1 VNSSPDSANRLFSVL
16 SALIKLERFSDYMDI
31 AKRLTIN
38 AFFIM
43 VAKGLQP
50 IVSFFMI
57 MVIGRKLGVTVF
69 GIYSTAISYILIF
82 QIVASFG
89 LRTLITREV
98 AKHRDQVASY
108 LVNSLYIAIP
118 LSLVA
123 GLIMCIFVLFIIKLD
138 AETARITCL
147 LGFSLLA
154 SSIIECFEGVLA
166 GFEKIQTISY
176 IYVIENF
183 VKVGICILL
192 LYLGFQIVTVIIV
205 HIVTRYL
212 AVLLYV
218 PSILKL
224 TKKARILPDGR
235 FIKSLLRTAYIFAM
249 TMIIVTIYWNID
261 IVLINKMQ
269 GNVDAGIYSGAKR
282 FVLFLITLIQSFFTA
297 FFPVISELY
306 ESHVERFQEACKK
319 SLLYLMIAA
328 VPITVI
334 MTLLADKIF
343 YVTFGTG
350 FEESVWVLIILV
362 WIIIPYSISQVFAYA
377 LLASNNQRFDL
388 RVNAIALL
396 CNGFLSW
403 LFIKNFSY
411 KGAAIASLISILVY
425 VGLQTPFIF
434 KNIIK
439 FDMHRLGVVAG
450 KVAIGGFIM
459 IGIILLLNKMNLF
472 GVMFFSTMIYFSVL
486 FLVKVFSE
494 EDLQFFKRILK
505 RRTA

>member
-1 VNSSPDSANRLFSVL
+1 
-16 SALIKLERFSDYMDI
+16 MDI

-82 QIVASFG
+82 QIIASFG

-118 LSLVA
+118 LSILA
-123 GLIMCIFVLFIIKLD
+123 GLIMCVFVLFVIKLD

-147 LGFSLLA
+147 LGLSLLA

-183 VKVGICILL
+183 VKVGVCILL
-192 LYLGFQIVTVIIV
+192 LYLGFQLWTVVIV
-205 HIVTRYL
+205 HIVTRYM
-212 AVLLYV
+212 AVLLYL
-218 PSILKL
+218 PSILNL
-224 TKKARILPDGR
+224 TKKAKLSPDGR
-235 FIKSLLRTAYIFAM
+235 FIKSLLRTAYIFAL

-306 ESHVERFQEACKK
+306 ESRVERFQEACKK

-343 YVTFGTG
+343 NVTFGTG

-411 KGAAIASLISILVY
+411 KGAAVASLISILVY
-425 VGLQTPFIF
+425 VGLQAPFIF

-439 FDMHRLGVVAG
+439 FDMQRLGVAAG
-450 KVAIGGFIM
+450 KVAIGGLVM
-459 IGIILLLNKMNLF
+459 IGIILLSSKMNLY

-486 FLVKVFSE
+486 FLVRIFSE
-494 EDLQFFKRILK
+494 EDLQFFRRIIK

>member
-1 VNSSPDSANRLFSVL
+1 
-16 SALIKLERFSDYMDI
+16 MDI

-50 IVSFFMI
+50 IVSFLMI
-57 MVIGRKLGVTVF
+57 LAIGRKLGVTVF

-82 QIVASFG
+82 QIIASFG

-98 AKHRDQVASY
+98 AKHRDEVSAY
-108 LVNSLYIAIP
+108 LVNGLYIAIP

-123 GLIMCIFVLFIIKLD
+123 GVIMCIFVLFIIKLD
-138 AETARITCL
+138 AETARVTCL
-147 LGFSLLA
+147 LGLSLLA
-154 SSIIECFEGVLA
+154 SAIIECFEGVLA

-183 VKVGICILL
+183 VKVGTCVAL
-192 LYLGFQIVTVIIV
+192 LYLGYQILTVIIV
-205 HIVTRYL
+205 HIATRYL
-212 AVLLYV
+212 AAILYV

-224 TKKARILPDGR
+224 TRKTRLVADWR
-235 FIKSLLRTAYIFAM
+235 FIARLVRTAYIFAI
-249 TMIIVTIYWNID
+249 TMVVVTIYWNID

-306 ESHVERFQEACKK
+306 ESQKARFQEACKK
-319 SLLYLMIAA
+319 SLMYLMIAA

-388 RVNAIALL
+388 LVNLIALL

-403 LFIKNFSY
+403 LLIKNYSY
-411 KGAAIASLISILVY
+411 KGAAIASLVSILVY
-425 VGLQTPFIF
+425 VGLQTPFVF
-434 KNIIK
+434 KHIIK
-439 FDMHRLGVVAG
+439 FDLPRLGMIAG
-450 KVAIGGFIM
+450 KLAISSLIM
-459 IGIILLLNKMNLF
+459 IAVILMMKTMNIFGIVI
-472 GVMFFSTMIYFSVL
+472 FSTMIYFSVL
-486 FLVKVFSE
+486 FLVKIFSE
-494 EDLQFFKRILK
+494 EDLQFFKRIIM
-505 RRTA
+505 RRAA

>member
-1 VNSSPDSANRLFSVL
+1 
-16 SALIKLERFSDYMDI
+16 
-31 AKRLTIN
+31 
-38 AFFIM
+38 M

-108 LVNSLYIAIP
+108 LVNSLYIVIP

-123 GLIMCIFVLFIIKLD
+123 GLIMCVFVLFIIKLD

-147 LGFSLLA
+147 LGLSLLA

-183 VKVGICILL
+183 VKVGVCILL
-192 LYLGFQIVTVIIV
+192 LYLGFQLWTVVIV
-205 HIVTRYL
+205 HIVTRYM

-224 TKKARILPDGR
+224 TKKVRMLPNAR
-235 FIKSLLRTAYIFAM
+235 FIKSLLRTAYIFAI
-249 TMIIVTIYWNID
+249 TMVIVTIYWNID
-261 IVLINKMQ
+261 MVLINKMQ

-306 ESHVERFQEACKK
+306 ESRVERFQEACKK

-343 YVTFGTG
+343 NVTFGTG

-388 RVNAIALL
+388 RVNAIALF

-425 VGLQTPFIF
+425 VGLQAPFIF

-439 FDMHRLGVVAG
+439 FDMQRLGVAAG
-450 KVAIGGFIM
+450 KVAIGGLVM
-459 IGIILLLNKMNLF
+459 IGIILLSSKMNLY

-486 FLVKVFSE
+486 FLVRVFSE

-505 RRTA
+505 RRAA

>member
-1 VNSSPDSANRLFSVL
+1 
-16 SALIKLERFSDYMDI
+16 MDT

-50 IVSFFMI
+50 IVSFLMI

-69 GIYSTAISYILIF
+69 GVYSTAISYILIF
-82 QIVASFG
+82 QIIASFG

-108 LVNSLYIAIP
+108 IVNSLYISIP

-123 GLIMCIFVLFIIKLD
+123 GLMMCSFVLYIIKLD
-138 AETARITCL
+138 AETARLTCL
-147 LGFSLLA
+147 LAFSLLA
-154 SSIIECFEGVLA
+154 TSIIECFEGVLA
-166 GFEKIQTISY
+166 GFEKIQMISY

-183 VKVGICILL
+183 VKVGICVLL
-192 LYLGFQIVTVIIV
+192 LYLGFQILTVIIV
-205 HIVTRYL
+205 HIITRYL
-212 AVLLYV
+212 AVILYV

-224 TKKARILPDGR
+224 AKKARIAPDWR
-235 FIKSLLRTAYIFAM
+235 FIKRLLRTAYIFAI
-249 TMIIVTIYWNID
+249 TMVIVSIYWNID

-269 GNVDAGIYSGAKR
+269 GNADAGIYSGAKR

-306 ESHVERFQEACKK
+306 ESRKERFQEACKK
-319 SLLYLMIAA
+319 SLLYLIIAA
-328 VPITVI
+328 VPITII

-343 YVTFGTG
+343 YITFGTG
-350 FEESVWVLIILV
+350 FGESVWVLIILV

-388 RVNAIALL
+388 RVNAMALL

-403 LFIKNFSY
+403 LLIKNYSY

-439 FDMHRLGVVAG
+439 FDMHRLGVVTG
-450 KVAIGGFIM
+450 KVAIGGLVM
-459 IGIILLLNKMNLF
+459 IGIVLLLSKMNLF
-472 GVMFFSTMIYFSVL
+472 SIVFFSTIIYFSVL
-486 FLVKVFSE
+486 FLVRIFSE

>member
-1 VNSSPDSANRLFSVL
+1 
-16 SALIKLERFSDYMDI
+16 MDT
-31 AKRLTIN
+31 AKRLTTN
-38 AFFIM
+38 ALFIM

-50 IVSFFMI
+50 IVSFLMI
-57 MVIGRKLGVTVF
+57 MVIGRKLGVSVF

-82 QIVASFG
+82 QIIASFG
-89 LRTLITREV
+89 MRTLITREV
-98 AKHRDQVASY
+98 AKHRDQVESY

-123 GLIMCIFVLFIIKLD
+123 GILMCIFVLFIIKLD
-138 AETARITCL
+138 AETAKITCL

-154 SSIIECFEGVLA
+154 SSILECFEGVLA

-176 IYVIENF
+176 VYVIENF

-192 LYLGFQIVTVIIV
+192 LYLGFQLLTVIII
-205 HIVTRYL
+205 HIVTRYF
-212 AVLLYV
+212 AVILYI
-218 PSILKL
+218 PSIAKL
-224 TKKARILPDGR
+224 TKKVQIYPDWR
-235 FIKSLLRTAYIFAM
+235 FIKRFLKTAYIFAM

-319 SLLYLMIAA
+319 SLLYLIIAA
-328 VPITVI
+328 VPVTVI

-343 YVTFGTG
+343 YITFGTG
-350 FEESVWVLIILV
+350 FEESIWVLIILV

-377 LLASNNQRFDL
+377 LLASNNQRFDF
-388 RVNAIALL
+388 RVNALALL

-403 LFIKNFSY
+403 LLIKNYSY
-411 KGAAIASLISILVY
+411 KGAAIASLISIFVY
-425 VGLQTPFIF
+425 VGMQTPFVL

-439 FDMHRLGVVAG
+439 FDMHRLGVITG

-459 IGIILLLNKMNLF
+459 IALILLLSHMNLF
-472 GVMFFSTMIYFSVL
+472 GIVFLSTMVYFTIL
-486 FLVKVFSE
+486 YLIKVFSE
-494 EDLQFFKRILK
+494 EDLQFFKSMLK